1 MSEGGGLHSSSDDL
15 MKTLQLE
22 MFPLTAETEKKK
34 NPLPDT
40 DPLHVSIETEDIE
53 DTVGVHLGWVQSIQH
68 DDWRLSVAAVLS
80 RRRGRRSVAGPVAS
94 PPAAS
99 HRGTHAPTLVGRR
112 SIALVVAMVTTT

>member
-1 MSEGGGLHSSSDDL
+1 MIEGGAVILHL
-15 MKTLQLE
+15 MKNLQLE
-22 MFPLTAETEKKK
+22 MFPLTAETDKS
-34 NPLPDT
+34 T

-53 DTVGVHLGWVQSIQH
+53 DAVGVHLGWVQSIQH

-99 HRGTHAPTLVGRR
+99 HRWTHSATLIGRR
-112 SIALVVAMVTTT
+112 SIALVIAMVTTS